1 MDKKKILILV
11 FNSLK
16 DDVRVKRQIR
26 ALKMNYAITAV
37 CYESYEEEGVE
48 FIITPP
54 KKITF
59 LKKALVLIPLA
70 LRWYK
75 SIYKFLFRDQALT
88 MSLKKRDFDLV
99 ISNDIETLP
108 LAFELDIKK
117 VVFDAHE
124 YAPRHFEDRLL
135 WRMFYQGFNT
145 YLCAAYLSKLSGMM
159 TVGLGLA
166 KEYEKN
172 FEVRPTVITN
182 ADNFIDLKPTEV
194 RKDKIRLVHH
204 GIANPSRKIEGMI
217 EMVNLLDER
226 FTLDLYL
233 LAPRFSSGSEQYLS
247 SLKRKYK
254 GNSKVRILPP
264 VKSSEIVEAIHQY
277 DIGVFLL
284 PPSNF
289 NYENALPNKLFNF
302 IQARLGVAVGPT
314 PEMAAIVKQFNIGVV
329 SNDFSSSS
337 LAIELNKLTHQ
348 QVSDFKTNAC
358 IAAKELNAEK
368 NALLIND
375 LVSTSLT

>member
-1 MDKKKILILV
+1 
-11 FNSLK
+11 
-16 DDVRVKRQIR
+16 
-26 ALKMNYAITAV
+26 
-37 CYESYEEEGVE
+37 
-48 FIITPP
+48 
-54 KKITF
+54 
-59 LKKALVLIPLA
+59 
-70 LRWYK
+70 
-75 SIYKFLFRDQALT
+75 
-88 MSLKKRDFDLV
+88 
-99 ISNDIETLP
+99 
-108 LAFELDIKK
+108 
-117 VVFDAHE
+117 
-124 YAPRHFEDRLL
+124 
-135 WRMFYQGFNT
+135 
-145 YLCAAYLSKLSGMM
+145 M